1 MLGEEGRGQQEGQ
14 VEGMEA
20 TQSSLLPFLFAPSSE
35 PEEWCPP
42 MPERSHLAEPSSRG
56 GCSVPPSQGE
66 APSPTSSYGQQSTAT
81 LTPSPPD
88 PPQPPTDIPHLHQM
102 PR

>member
-1 MLGEEGRGQQEGQ
+1 MCRESKRRGQQEGM
-14 VEGMEA
+14 EGMEA
-20 TQSSLLPFLFAPSSE
+20 TQSLLFAPSSE

-42 MPERSHLAEPSSRG
+42 MPERSHLAEPSSSG
-56 GCSVPPSQGE
+56 GCLVPPSQGG